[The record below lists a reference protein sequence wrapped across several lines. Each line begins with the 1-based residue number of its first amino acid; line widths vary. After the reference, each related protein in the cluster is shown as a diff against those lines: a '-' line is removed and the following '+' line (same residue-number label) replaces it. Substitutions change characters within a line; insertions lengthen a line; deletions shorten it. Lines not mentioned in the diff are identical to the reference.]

1 MNRQAGAE
9 PETPRI
15 ASEEVPLDKLTRHDL
30 KSDRFVE
37 EVGHTVDYVS
47 SHKDLVAKYGG
58 IALVVIL
65 LIAGGW
71 YWRGKQ
77 AETRALDL
85 GAAMKIRD
93 ATIAPMANPGDTRLA
108 FPTQQEKNNALR
120 RALVDVATRHS
131 GSNEA
136 AVAHYLLGVLDSD
149 ENKLADA
156 EKNFQQ
162 AADAGDSEYAS
173 LAKWSLQQ
181 IYATSGREKQAEEI
195 LRGFI
200 ANPTTMVSSEQA
212 TISLAQLI
220 WKKQPQEAMKMLEP
234 LSKGT
239 RQAVARYA
247 SSLLGEIQA
256 NSPTP
261 APVKPP
267 VKN

>member
-1 MNRQAGAE
+1 M
-9 PETPRI
+9 
-15 ASEEVPLDKLTRHDL
+15 DKVTRHDL

-37 EVGHTVDYVS
+37 EVGHTVEYVA
-47 SHKDLVAKYGG
+47 SHKDRVALYGG
-58 IALVVIL
+58 IALAVVL

-120 RALVDVATRHS
+120 KALVDVATRHS

-149 ENKLADA
+149 ENKMADA
-156 EKNFQQ
+156 EKNFQR
-162 AADAGDSEYAS
+162 AAESGDAEYAS

-181 IYATSGREKQAEEI
+181 IYAASGREKQAEEI

-212 TISLAQLI
+212 TITLAELI
-220 WKKQPQEAMKMLEP
+220 SKKNPQEAMKMLEP
-234 LSKGT
+234 LSKSP

-247 SSLLGEIQA
+247 SSLLGQVMA
-256 NSPTP
+256 NSPAAPPPP
-261 APVKPP
+261 AK
-267 VKN
+267 K